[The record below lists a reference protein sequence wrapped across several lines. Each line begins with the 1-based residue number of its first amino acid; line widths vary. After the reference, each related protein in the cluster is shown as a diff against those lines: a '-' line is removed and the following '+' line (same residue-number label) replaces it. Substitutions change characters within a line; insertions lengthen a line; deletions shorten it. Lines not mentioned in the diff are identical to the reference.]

1 MSGLAQGKDRRREHR
16 AQIARPVYMETA
28 DADGEQFEEVR
39 MTRDLGRW
47 GFYFMTEKS
56 AYRPGMR
63 VHAIP
68 AFGCLNCE
76 YEGEVVRV
84 EQLPAGEFGVAVR
97 LLHVRNAMGASNTAT
112 RSTFDSFARAD
123 APLWSAP
130 APGAARGTVERSDP
144 LDCAVEEIA

>member
-1 MSGLAQGKDRRREHR
+1 MAERAQGKERRREHR
-16 AQIARPVYMETA
+16 AQIARPVYVETA
-28 DADGEQFEEVR
+28 DPDGEQFEEVR
-39 MTRDLGRW
+39 TTKDLGRW
-47 GFYFMTEKS
+47 GFYFVTQKDS
-56 AYRPGMR
+56 YRPGMQ

-97 LLHVRNAMGASNTAT
+97 LLCVRNAVSAPNTVT

-123 APLWSAP
+123 APLWALP
-130 APGAARGTVERSDP
+130 ALVLR
-144 LDCAVEEIA
+144 